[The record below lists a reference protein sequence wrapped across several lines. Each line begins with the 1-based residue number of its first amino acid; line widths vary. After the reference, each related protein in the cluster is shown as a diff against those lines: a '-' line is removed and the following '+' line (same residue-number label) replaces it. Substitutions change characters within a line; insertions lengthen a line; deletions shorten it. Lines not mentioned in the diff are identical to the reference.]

1 MFRLL
6 LVLLTLTSLNG
17 CGSSSSSTTSQT
29 PLPDDSSAPTPSP
42 TPPTNE
48 TEACSALPLTGL
60 SASAT
65 EEKAPFNASKA
76 IDGDTSNTSRWQSTG
91 TNSALVL
98 SFDSDQ
104 QLGAL
109 QIKWYDSEARAYRF
123 SIETSLDGESWDT
136 QRSNINS
143 NTQLAGFELYS
154 LPALVTSRY
163 IRVTPFG
170 NSVNDDNAIVELQVF
185 NCTEGDGEISS
196 ALTST
201 TGIDLQDWYLSIPT
215 DNDDSG
221 TADNIG
227 ETRLQQGY
235 TNSEY
240 FYVGNDGALVMR
252 SPTIGFK
259 TSVNTN
265 YVRVELREMLRRG
278 DTSIKTQGVNKNNWV
293 LSSASQANQDAAGG
307 VNGRLRVEMAVNE
320 VTTTGES
327 FQVGRVIIG
336 QIHANDD
343 EPIRL
348 YYRKLP
354 SNNLGAIYF
363 AHERRAV
370 ATANGEKE
378 EIWVEMIG
386 SRDSDAT
393 NPTDGIALNERF
405 TYVIDVEGDT
415 LTATISREGKSD
427 VTRSLNIG
435 NSGYDEDD
443 QYLYFKVGVYHVNN
457 SANEA
462 ESAVASFYSIENEH
476 GSQQPPI

>member
-1 MFRLL
+1 
-6 LVLLTLTSLNG
+6 
-17 CGSSSSSTTSQT
+17 
-29 PLPDDSSAPTPSP
+29 
-42 TPPTNE
+42 
-48 TEACSALPLTGL
+48 
-60 SASAT
+60 
-65 EEKAPFNASKA
+65 
-76 IDGDTSNTSRWQSTG
+76 
-91 TNSALVL
+91 
-98 SFDSDQ
+98 
-104 QLGAL
+104 
-109 QIKWYDSEARAYRF
+109 
-123 SIETSLDGESWDT
+123 
-136 QRSNINS
+136 
-143 NTQLAGFELYS
+143 
-154 LPALVTSRY
+154 
-163 IRVTPFG
+163 
-170 NSVNDDNAIVELQVF
+170 
-185 NCTEGDGEISS
+185 
-196 ALTST
+196 
-201 TGIDLQDWYLSIPT
+201 
-215 DNDDSG
+215 
-221 TADNIG
+221 
-227 ETRLQQGY
+227 
-235 TNSEY
+235 
-240 FYVGNDGALVMR
+240 MR

-320 VTTTGES
+320 VTTTGEN
-327 FQVGRVIIG
+327 FQIGRVIIG

-386 SRDSDAT
+386 SRDSDAN

-462 ESAVASFYSIENEH
+462 ERVVASFYSIENEH
-476 GSQQPPI
+476 GN